1 MARTKYPTI
10 SLEKL
15 SDMSP
20 QEIGAQDSKLLFHT
34 YQKLRDT
41 ALKRLKRLEK
51 AGYSDTNV
59 YREYRDDISVKPSTM
74 TDEEIKK
81 GLIELRAFLSNEQTK
96 VSWQKN
102 NKENKEKMR
111 EIVFNKK
118 WLDTLSD
125 AELELFGDFM
135 DTLRANSAYFLDY
148 DDKALN
154 ELWSLYK
161 QNPNVTDFKND
172 PIMRKAYEKF
182 TAREDTVLLSK
193 PVRNSARKTQSTRD
207 SEQRRLR
214 TIFKRKRAKVI
225 YNKNKDGFTVNKK
238 RGKVK
243 IKDRK
248 GK

>member
-20 QEIGAQDSKLLFHT
+20 QEIGAQDSKLLFRT

-51 AGYSDTNV
+51 AGYSDTNA

-96 VSWQKN
+96 VSWQKK

-214 TIFKRKRAKVI
+214 TIFKKEES
-225 YNKNKDGFTVNKK
+225 
-238 RGKVK
+238 
-243 IKDRK
+243 
-248 GK
+248 

>member
-1 MARTKYPTI
+1 MARTKHPTI

-15 SDMSP
+15 SNMSP

-51 AGYSDTNV
+51 AGYADTNV
-59 YREYRDDISVKPSTM
+59 YREYRDDIAVKPSTM
-74 TDEEIKK
+74 TSEEIKK

-96 VSWQKN
+96 VSWQKQ

-111 EIVFNKK
+111 EIVFDKK

-135 DTLRANSAYFLDY
+135 DTLRANSSYFLDY
-148 DDKALN
+148 DDRALN
-154 ELWSLYK
+154 ELWSIYK
-161 QNPNVTDFKND
+161 QNPNVTDFKNNQ
-172 PIMRKAYEKF
+172 IYKEAFKRF
-182 TAREDTVLLSK
+182 TGREDTVLLSK
-193 PVRNSARKTQSTRD
+193 PIRKSARKTESTID

-214 TIFKRKRAKVI
+214 TIFKRKRAGVI
-225 YNKNKDGFTVNKK
+225 YNKNKSGFNANRKK
-238 RGKVK
+238 GK
-243 IKDRK
+243 IKIKR
-248 GK
+248 

>member
-1 MARTKYPTI
+1 MAKIKYPTI

-15 SDMSP
+15 SEMSP

-74 TDEEIKK
+74 SSEEIKK

-96 VSWQKN
+96 VSWQKKN
-102 NKENKEKMR
+102 EENKEKVQ

-125 AELELFGDFM
+125 KELALFGDFM
-135 DTLRANSAYFLDY
+135 DTLRANSSYFIDY
-148 DDKALN
+148 DDTALN

-161 QNPNVTDFKND
+161 QNPTVTDFQTD
-172 PIMRKAYEKF
+172 PIFKDAYKRFYE
-182 TAREDTVLLSK
+182 RESTVLLTK
-193 PVRNSARKTQSTRD
+193 PTRKSARKSQSTID
-207 SEQRRLR
+207 SEKRRLK
-214 TIFKRKRAKVI
+214 TVANRK
-225 YNKNKDGFTVNKK
+225 KK
-238 RGKVK
+238 K
-243 IKDRK
+243 
-248 GK
+248 

>member
-20 QEIGAQDSKLLFHT
+20 QEIGKQDSKLLFHT

-51 AGYSDTNV
+51 AGYSDTNA

-96 VSWQKN
+96 VSWQKQ
-102 NKENKEKMR
+102 NKKNKEKMR
-111 EIVFNKK
+111 EIVFDKN
-118 WLDTLSD
+118 WINSLSD
-125 AELELFGDFM
+125 IELELFGDFM
-135 DTLRANSAYFLDY
+135 DTLRASSSYFLVY
-148 DDKALN
+148 DDTALN
-154 ELWSLYK
+154 ELWSIYK
-161 QNPNVTDFKND
+161 QNPDITDLKND
-172 PIMRKAYEKF
+172 PISKEAY
-182 TAREDTVLLSK
+182 ARFVEREGTVLLTK
-193 PVRNSARKTQSTRD
+193 PTRNTARKSKSTID
-207 SEQRRLR
+207 SEQRRMQ
-214 TIFKRKRAKVI
+214 TIFNR
-225 YNKNKDGFTVNKK
+225 
-238 RGKVK
+238 
-243 IKDRK
+243 RK

>member
-51 AGYSDTNV
+51 AGYSDTNA

-74 TDEEIKK
+74 TDEEIKR

-243 IKDRK
+243 IKR
-248 GK
+248 

>member
-41 ALKRLKRLEK
+41 AIKRLKRLEK

-96 VSWQKN
+96 VSWQKQN
-102 NKENKEKMR
+102 MENKEKMR

-125 AELELFGDFM
+125 TELELFGDFM
-135 DTLRANSAYFLDY
+135 DTIRANSAYFLDY
-148 DDKALN
+148 DDTALN
-154 ELWSLYK
+154 ELWSIYK
-161 QNPNVTDFKND
+161 QNPDITDLKND
-172 PIMRKAYEKF
+172 PLSKEAY
-182 TAREDTVLLSK
+182 ARFIEREGTVLLSK
-193 PVRNSARKTQSTRD
+193 PTRKSAQKPKSTID
-207 SEQRRLR
+207 SEKRRVKNIANR
-214 TIFKRKRAKVI
+214 RKKSQ
-225 YNKNKDGFTVNKK
+225 
-238 RGKVK
+238 
-243 IKDRK
+243 K

>member
-41 ALKRLKRLEK
+41 AIKRLKRLEK

-59 YREYRDDISVKPSTM
+59 YREYRDDIAVKPSTM

-96 VSWQKN
+96 VSWQKQ
-102 NKENKEKMR
+102 NKENKAKMR

-125 AELELFGDFM
+125 VELELFGDFM

-154 ELWSLYK
+154 ELWSIYK
-161 QNPNVTDFKND
+161 QNPNVTDFANHPAFKD
-172 PIMRKAYEKF
+172 AYAKF
-182 TAREDTVLLSK
+182 TTREDTVFLSK
-193 PVRNSARKTQSTRD
+193 PIRNSARKTVSTMD

-214 TIFKRKRAKVI
+214 TIFKRKRDKII
-225 YNKNKDGFTVNKK
+225 YNKNKDGFSLNRRKLK
-238 RGKVK
+238 GK
-243 IKDRK
+243 IK
-248 GK
+248 

>member
-1 MARTKYPTI
+1 MARTKYPTL

-15 SDMSP
+15 TEMSP

-74 TDEEIKK
+74 TNEEIKK

-96 VSWQKN
+96 VSWQKK
-102 NKENKEKMR
+102 NKENKGKIQ

-118 WLDTLSD
+118 WIDTLSEK
-125 AELELFGDFM
+125 ELALFGDFM
-135 DTLRANSAYFLDY
+135 DTLRANSSYFIDY
-148 DDKALN
+148 DDTALN

-161 QNPNVTDFKND
+161 QNPTVTDFQND
-172 PIMRKAYEKF
+172 PIFKDAYKRFHE
-182 TAREDTVLLSK
+182 RESTVLLTK
-193 PVRNSARKTQSTRD
+193 PIRNTARKSQSTID
-207 SEQRRLR
+207 AEKRRLKTVANR
-214 TIFKRKRAKVI
+214 RK
-225 YNKNKDGFTVNKK
+225 KDK
-238 RGKVK
+238 
-243 IKDRK
+243 
-248 GK
+248 